1 MSTMTVHHEAASTNE
16 RLANLLF
23 DHPGADII
31 LRSQDSYLFRVPK
44 IYIVSCS
51 TILGEVIRRTLHD
64 PNAEAS
70 LPVVHLP
77 ESGEILHC
85 LLTFIFP
92 ITQLV
97 PSTPEK
103 IMELLSVA
111 QKYQTGTVLAHIRGS
126 IARQNLLPTRLE
138 PVLHTYA
145 LAQKYGLRP
154 EALQTARAIFLK
166 QSMFIEDFDNNLDI
180 MPGASLYE
188 LWKYH
193 QSVRAIL
200 ASDLAEFRTY
210 CAGGTITGLRC
221 TELSS
226 SQIPSWL
233 DRYIESIGENPSLFD
248 STEFSIA
255 MARHV
260 KDKANEPGCKCAT
273 IPNYTMREF
282 WEALA
287 FVVDGSFNKVSDV
300 DVELLRTLNLS
311 QAESALVLVCEREDP
326 RARIN
331 SATSLEPLDVP
342 DANLIIRSSDNINFR
357 VHKPL
362 LAMVSPFFRDLLSL
376 PQPSDG
382 EIVDGLSV
390 IQLPETS
397 ELLNSLLS
405 ILYPVPTVMPSS
417 YEKVLH
423 VLATCQQ

>member
-1 MSTMTVHHEAASTNE
+1 MSTVTIPHEAAPTNE

-31 LRSQDSYLFRVPK
+31 LRSQDSYHFRVPK
-44 IYIVSCS
+44 ITSITSGGAL
-51 TILGEVIRRTLHD
+51 LG
-64 PNAEAS
+64 
-70 LPVVHLP
+70 
-77 ESGEILHC
+77 SGEILHC

-111 QKYQTGTVLAHIRGS
+111 QKYQMGTVLAHIRGS
-126 IARQNLLPTRLE
+126 IARHNSLPTRLE
-138 PVLHTYA
+138 PVLHIYA
-145 LAQKYGLRP
+145 LAQKYGLRQ

-200 ASDLAEFRTY
+200 ASDLAEFRRS
-210 CAGGTITGLRC
+210 CAGGTITGLQC
-221 TELSS
+221 TEFSS

-248 STEFSIA
+248 STKLSTA
-255 MARHV
+255 MAYHV
-260 KDKANEPGCKCAT
+260 KDKANEPGCKCAS
-273 IPNYTMREF
+273 IPRYTMREF

-287 FVVDGSFNKVSDV
+287 SVVNGGFDK
-300 DVELLRTLNLS
+300 
-311 QAESALVLVCEREDP
+311 AERALVLVCEREDP
-326 RARIN
+326 QAQIY
-331 SATSLEPLDVP
+331 SATSSLEPFDVP
-342 DANLIIRSSDNINFR
+342 DANIIIRSSDNVNFR
-357 VHKPL
+357 VHKSL
-362 LAMVSPFFRDLLSL
+362 LVMTSSFFKDLLSL

-382 EIVDGLSV
+382 E
-390 IQLPETS
+390 
-397 ELLNSLLS
+397 LLMGSLLFDCLNARS
-405 ILYPVPTVMPSS
+405 
-417 YEKVLH
+417 
-423 VLATCQQ
+423 C